1 MKIELNKSIVT
12 IDMRENN
19 EKEIKESKKYK
30 RDSTIDT
37 IIIIGILVYAF
48 FLFSLIGKT
57 QNQILCILCSIPIVV
72 AFVYVLCPKF
82 RPTYEKQLTK
92 LHNLKQII
100 YLQDELLELKEL
112 NLTGH
117 MIFGLDKD
125 NDVDEHAMDEEM
137 LDTYLKDGVLRFDL
151 ITEKDFEVN

>member
-12 IDMRENN
+12 IDMIENK

-37 IIIIGILVYAF
+37 IIMIGLLVYAF
-48 FLFSLIGKT
+48 FWFSLIGKS
-57 QNQILCILCSIPIVV
+57 QNPILCILCSIPIFF
-72 AFVYVLCPKF
+72 AFIYVFCPKF
-82 RPTYEKQLTK
+82 RPIYEKQLTK

-125 NDVDEHAMDEEM
+125 NDVDEHAIDEEM